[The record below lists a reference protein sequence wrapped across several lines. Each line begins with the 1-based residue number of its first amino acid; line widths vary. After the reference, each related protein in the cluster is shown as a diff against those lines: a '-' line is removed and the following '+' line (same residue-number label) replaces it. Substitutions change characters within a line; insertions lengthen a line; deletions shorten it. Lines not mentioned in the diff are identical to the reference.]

1 MTTRLF
7 AYALLIGT
15 LALAMSC
22 GGGSSSPPAPSE
34 PTSFLAGTWTGTVT
48 IERDGEPTTTGAV
61 TWTFEVVP
69 NTNRQSFTTTIRS
82 QHAFLPVTARGTTT
96 LTPSNTPPARMSMQG
111 DYPSPRGCTGSLLS
125 VGTADATRIDADFS
139 GVDCVT
145 LAQSTFRG
153 RVALTKSGS

>member
-7 AYALLIGT
+7 AHGLLFGT
-15 LALAMSC
+15 LTVAGAC
-22 GGGSSSPPAPSE
+22 GGGSSSPTAPSE

-48 IERDGEPTTTGAV
+48 IERDGAPTTTGAV

-69 NTNRQSFTTTIRS
+69 STNRQSFTTTIRS

-153 RVALTKSGS
+153 RVVLTK